1 MCKVLKGDR
10 PGRPFSG
17 FSDLLWE
24 LLVATWVVEDAPESR
39 GRPPASNVLD
49 RLKSEVDHWDAS
61 ILPLL
66 PGRRQENSES
76 G

>member
-10 PGRPFSG
+10 PGRPLSG
-17 FSDLLWE
+17 FSDPLWE
-24 LLVATWVVEDAPESR
+24 LLVATWVVEDGPESR
-39 GRPPASNVLD
+39 RRPPAPTVLD
-49 RLKSEVDHWDAS
+49 RVKSEVDRWDAS

-66 PGRRQENSES
+66 PEWRQENSES